1 MGRGAPCR
9 PIGGSGAGSST
20 TPIDPNT
27 GRLCGAGAA
36 GSLNFTGIR
45 TPPTQSLSG
54 GGDGPAYAA
63 PDFDVLGLRPSDGL
77 VKEIRVEETSG
88 FDLPLCRIRLGN
100 VDKALSSTLLAR
112 EQSSFQLR
120 LGWTNPGLQAHGTYV
135 VQRPRF
141 RFEGSGG
148 GRAEVEIVAY
158 GEQVKL
164 AATERREVYRRMRDS
179 DIAQR
184 IAERHGFS
192 ADVDR
197 TDPVHDQV
205 IQANESDAKFLARRA
220 KLHGFLVMV
229 EDGVLKFH
237 QPRPCESGIR
247 LTCLETEASIENFL
261 SFRAQSRTFMRGL
274 RLRISQV
281 NPITKEE
288 FDVVSGERPTD
299 VQRSLG
305 LDNWEELVTVDGE
318 RPERFIVNEGHEQRR
333 EQLREQ
339 VDRMAE
345 ATRYVVE
352 GKGSAVGLETVR
364 PQQIITMDGIERS
377 SGRYIT
383 TRVTHRI
390 SAEGAGG
397 SFLTDFELLRAGAGE
412 LEGFLPGSG
421 SVPTVPRSA
430 GAITSASAS
439 AVSLLGG
446 IF

>member
-1 MGRGAPCR
+1 MGRGAPCQ
-9 PIGGSGAGSST
+9 PIGGSGVGSDPS
-20 TPIDPNT
+20 PIDLNT
-27 GRLCGAGAA
+27 GRLCAPGVA

-54 GGDGPAYAA
+54 GGRDSAYSA
-63 PDFDVLGLRPSDGL
+63 PDFDVLGLRPDDGL

-88 FDLPLCRIRLGN
+88 FDLPVCRIRLAN
-100 VDKALSSTLLAR
+100 VDKSLSSTLLAR

-120 LGWTNPGLQAHGTYV
+120 LGWTNPGLRTHGTYV

-141 RFEGSGG
+141 RFDGAGQD
-148 GRAEVEIVAY
+148 RVEVEIVAY
-158 GEQVKL
+158 GEQVRL

-184 IAERHGFS
+184 IAERHGF
-192 ADVDR
+192 AVDVDQ

-220 KLHGFLVMV
+220 KLYGFLVMV

-237 QPRPCESGIR
+237 TPRPCESGIR
-247 LTCLETEASIENFL
+247 LTCLEPEASIENFL
-261 SFRAQSRTFMRGL
+261 NFQAQSRTFMRGL

-281 NPITKEE
+281 NPVTKEE
-288 FDVVSGERPTD
+288 FEVVSGERPTD
-299 VQRSLG
+299 VQQSLG
-305 LDNWEELVTVDGE
+305 LNNWEEMVTLNGE
-318 RPERFIVNEGHEQRR
+318 RPERFITNEGHEQRR
-333 EQLREQ
+333 EQLRNQ
-339 VDRMAE
+339 VNRMAE

-352 GKGSAVGLETVR
+352 AKGNAVGLETVR

-390 SAEGAGG
+390 SGEAG
-397 SFLTDFELLRAGAGE
+397 SFLTDFELLRAGARD
-412 LEGFLPGSG
+412 LEGFLPERILI
-421 SVPTVPRSA
+421 PTVPVSA
-430 GAITSASAS
+430 GSITSAAAS
-439 AVSLLGG
+439 AVSAFGG